1 MGLKIGIDVG
11 GTFTDFLVAWEDREP
26 EIFKVLSVS
35 ADPSAAVINGLTEIA
50 SKQEPP
56 LKFERVYGKR

>member
-35 ADPSAAVINGLTEIA
+35 DDPSAAVINGLTEIA
-50 SKQEPP
+50 SKQEPQ
-56 LKFERVYGKR
+56 LSFS